1 MQMPFP
7 MSARVNAPDTDVN
20 VRDPDVVAPSVP
32 VRSAD
37 VPELEPPLLFD
48 PDFRTYH
55 DVGCLSES
63 AGGPMSPVRPELN
76 DAYPFVSP
84 YGCTEPA
91 PQDVTA
97 GGFGVFNAG
106 DRIIGAINGIRQ
118 P

>member
-1 MQMPFP
+1 
-7 MSARVNAPDTDVN
+7 
-20 VRDPDVVAPSVP
+20 
-32 VRSAD
+32 
-37 VPELEPPLLFD
+37 
-48 PDFRTYH
+48 
-55 DVGCLSES
+55 
-63 AGGPMSPVRPELN
+63 MSPVRPELN